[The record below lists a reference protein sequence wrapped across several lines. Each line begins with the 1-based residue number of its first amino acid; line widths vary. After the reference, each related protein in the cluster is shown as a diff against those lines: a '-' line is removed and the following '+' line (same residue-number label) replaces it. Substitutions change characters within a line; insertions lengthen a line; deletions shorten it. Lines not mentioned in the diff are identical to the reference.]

1 MSQTRRHDT
10 PVRYGSRY
18 DSPDSTNGQGATD
31 VRASRACPVC
41 QATLASA
48 RARYCS
54 DACKQRAYRLRQTDT
69 VPVDLA
75 ALTADLRSRRAL
87 VAHTV
92 YECPTC
98 EARFLG
104 DQRCPDCHVFC
115 RRLGLGGL
123 CPHCDGP
130 VTLAEL
136 LDIEE
141 VQR

>member
-1 MSQTRRHDT
+1 MTTTTRPDDI
-10 PVRYGSRY
+10 PARYGSRY
-18 DSPDSTNGQGATD
+18 GSPDPTD
-31 VRASRACPVC
+31 AQPHRSCPVC
-41 QATLASA
+41 QTPITSA

-54 DACKQRAYRLRQTDT
+54 DACKQRAYRLRQPDT
-69 VPVDLA
+69 TPVDLA
-75 ALTADLRSRRAL
+75 ALTADLRSRQAL
-87 VAHTV
+87 AARTV

-104 DQRCPDCHVFC
+104 EQRCPDCHVFC

-123 CPHCDGP
+123 CPHCDDP

-136 LDIEE
+136 LGLKE

>member
-1 MSQTRRHDT
+1 MTGTGHPDDI

-18 DSPDSTNGQGATD
+18 G
-31 VRASRACPVC
+31 SRAPADARPDRSCPVC
-41 QATLASA
+41 RAAITSA

-54 DACKQRAYRLRQTDT
+54 DACKQRAYRQRQTDDM
-69 VPVDLA
+69 PVDLDV
-75 ALTADLRSRRAL
+75 LTADLRSRRVL

-104 DQRCPDCHVFC
+104 TQRCPDCHVFC
-115 RRLGLGGL
+115 RRLGLSGP
-123 CPHCDGP
+123 CPHCDEP

-136 LDIEE
+136 LDLEE
-141 VQR
+141 VQP